1 MMNFVRMAKAALKDQ
16 KGQGMV
22 EYALILSAV
31 AVAAGAAYTSLG
43 TRIVKLIDG
52 ILPAVG

>member
-1 MMNFVRMAKAALKDQ
+1 MMNFVRMAKAVLKGQ

-31 AVAAGAAYTSLG
+31 AVFAGVAYTNLG
-43 TRIVKLIDG
+43 HRIANLVNG
-52 ILPAVG
+52 IHF

>member
-1 MMNFVRMAKAALKDQ
+1 MMNFVRLAKAVLKGQ

-31 AVAAGAAYTSLG
+31 AVVGLTGYKILG
-43 TRIVKLIDG
+43 KHIDSFVTT
-52 ILPAVG
+52 IARTYL

>member
-22 EYALILSAV
+22 EYALILSAI
-31 AVAAGAAYTSLG
+31 AVAGITVYHQLG
-43 TRIVKLIDG
+43 DKVVRIVQNVVNTLH
-52 ILPAVG
+52 